1 MISALMFKPRSQANL
16 MDFNY
21 TPQQQ
26 EFRSHLRGWLEATA
40 AEVFGTDRDRVDGSL
55 ETRFFGR
62 NDKHWAQALEYHRRL
77 YRAGYLALHWPVK
90 WGGAS
95 AGLVEQSIYQD
106 EALRLGLPLY
116 GANQFAIDR
125 IGPTLILRGTEAQK
139 KRFLPPMLTA
149 DEIWCQAYSEPNAGS
164 DLANVQTRAIVD
176 GDYFIVTGQKV
187 WTSLAH
193 RADWQVLLVRTDT
206 SAARHQGISYLLV
219 DMKSPGITVRPL
231 REMTGESKFNEV
243 FYDGVRVPKENL
255 VGKLND
261 GWNVSLTTMMYQRL
275 SAGTRNPV
283 ERTINELIEL
293 ARHIDFQGV
302 PASERADVRQTLARF
317 YVEGQSLKLGRY
329 RALTAH
335 LKGKPPGAESSF
347 GKLAASDLNL
357 RVTMFAHELLGSFG
371 MLEDG
376 SNSMANLWM
385 KRLLGARELTIAGGA
400 NEIQH
405 NIIAERVL
413 GLPK

>member
-1 MISALMFKPRSQANL
+1 M
-16 MDFNY
+16 
-21 TPQQQ
+21 
-26 EFRSHLRGWLEATA
+26 
-40 AEVFGTDRDRVDGSL
+40 
-55 ETRFFGR
+55 
-62 NDKHWAQALEYHRRL
+62 
-77 YRAGYLALHWPVK
+77 
-90 WGGAS
+90 
-95 AGLVEQSIYQD
+95 
-106 EALRLGLPLY
+106 
-116 GANQFAIDR
+116 
-125 IGPTLILRGTEAQK
+125 
-139 KRFLPPMLTA
+139 
-149 DEIWCQAYSEPNAGS
+149 
-164 DLANVQTRAIVD
+164 
-176 GDYFIVTGQKV
+176 
-187 WTSLAH
+187 
-193 RADWQVLLVRTDT
+193 
-206 SAARHQGISYLLV
+206 
-219 DMKSPGITVRPL
+219 
-231 REMTGESKFNEV
+231 
-243 FYDGVRVPKENL
+243 RVPKENL

-405 NIIAERVL
+405 NIIGERVL
-413 GLPK
+413 GLQNESSENRRATHQRNPASMRGT